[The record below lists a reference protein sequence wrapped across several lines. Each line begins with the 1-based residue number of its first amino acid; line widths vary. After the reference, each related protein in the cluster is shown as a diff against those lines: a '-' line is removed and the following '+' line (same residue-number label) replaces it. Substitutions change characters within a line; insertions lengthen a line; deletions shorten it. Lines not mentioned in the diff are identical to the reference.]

1 MSTLRYAPQVISDA
15 IAELNSRQNNI
26 NSLTS
31 QVNSLTSQVNTL
43 TGQVNTLTVDL
54 DNVYD
59 VIVDN
64 TVGVVVVEESTDQ
77 YGVYCQNII
86 DAYDVIVANK
96 DTIISARNT
105 TISTYEGY
113 FSDICDNIGV
123 MGGTVPDPVV
133 YANIADYVL
142 TIPQSS
148 SPSAYIGYLNDI
160 YTVISAN
167 NQSVVITSGDYQ
179 NFDTNIQDIF
189 DSYDGEVSGLS
200 SQVSTLT
207 STVNAYVSDF
217 ADIASAIT
225 AMGGTVGSGGYSD
238 YDDYVRTIPTSAQLQ
253 AELDAANALLA
264 QYRAYFSDI
273 ATSISN
279 KGGTVVDPYAYDD
292 FDDYING
299 IPTGGQTVDQGI
311 IAFGNLK
318 TQILEIDVQGT
329 DSAHSNAQ
337 INLWGDMTNAFRGMG
352 HSNRDSSPFYNGVKL
367 NLSGLTNATDMF
379 GHVTDDGQGNLSID
393 TYLNSL
399 PELTGGIGVNYQGD
413 LSIDLRCFG
422 SVDMDGWKNTIPTNN
437 TGYVREIILRTANYN
452 DNVNWGGVARLRAKH
467 YTVTDGGETRP

>member
-15 IAELNSRQNNI
+15 IAELNNRQNSI

-43 TGQVNTLTVDL
+43 TGQVNSLTGDL

-64 TVGVVVVEESTDQ
+64 TVGVVVVEENIDQ

-86 DAYDVIVANK
+86 DAYDTIVANK

-113 FSDICDNIGV
+113 FGDICDNIAV
-123 MGGTVPDPVV
+123 MGGTVGDPVV
-133 YANIADYVL
+133 LANIADYVL

-148 SPSAYIGYLNDI
+148 SPTAYIGYLNDI

-167 NQSVVITSGDYQ
+167 NQSVVVTSGDYQ
-179 NFDTNIQDIF
+179 NFDDNIQDIF
-189 DSYDGEVSGLS
+189 DSYDGEVSSLS

-207 STVNAYVSDF
+207 STVNGYVSDF
-217 ADIASAIT
+217 ADIATAIT

-238 YDDYVRTIPTSAQLQ
+238 YDDYIRTIPTSAQLQ

-264 QYRAYFSDI
+264 QYRGYFADI
-273 ATSISN
+273 ATAISS
-279 KGGTVVDPYAYDD
+279 KGGTVVDQYAYAD
-292 FDDYING
+292 FDDYVNG
-299 IPTGGQTVDQGI
+299 IPTEGQIVDKGI

-318 TQILEIDVQGT
+318 TQILEMDVQGT
-329 DSAHSNAQ
+329 DRGHSNSQ
-337 INLWGDMTNAFRGMG
+337 INLWGDCTNLLRGMG
-352 HSNRDSSPFYNGVKL
+352 YSDRNASPFYNGVKL
-367 NLSGLTNATDMF
+367 NLSGLTDATDMF

-393 TYLNSL
+393 TYLNFL
-399 PELTGGIGVNYQGD
+399 PDLVGGIGTSYQGD

-422 SVDMDGWKNTIPTNN
+422 SIDMDSWKNSFPTNN

-452 DNVNWGGVARLRAKH
+452 DNVNWGGVNALRRKG
-467 YTVTDGGETRP
+467 YTITDGGETRP